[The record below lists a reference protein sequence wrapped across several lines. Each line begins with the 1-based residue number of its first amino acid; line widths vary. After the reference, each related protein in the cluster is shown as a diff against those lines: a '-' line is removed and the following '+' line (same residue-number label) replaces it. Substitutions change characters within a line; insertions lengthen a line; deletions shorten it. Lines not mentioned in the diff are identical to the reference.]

1 MLLTLLGALAAAI
14 LVSLSAPLIVLALA
28 PGLSAEG
35 RRLCIDLTRTISPS
49 LVFLIAGSLLEG
61 LLLASRRF
69 LLLSLA
75 TFLVN
80 VGLVAGLLAPGPL
93 PGVINAGL
101 GLDAGAIL
109 EVAILGWV
117 LRASWRRPLPAPGA
131 SHVEL
136 AVKPH
141 PTNPRLLLAPFWR
154 QLLPLLVW
162 MGLAQLNQLVDRI
175 FASTLGAGKIALIGY
190 AATLVLLLPNILG
203 TSVLSAATSTF
214 SEQAARGDWVSFK
227 RTFNRSVRMVLFL
240 TLPLSLGLL
249 VAARPLVQLLFER
262 GSFDS
267 GAVLRTSWAAICYS
281 PTLAVSALAG
291 VLVGVFFILRQGQKI
306 VYLTLLTLGLNVL
319 LNATLIRVLDYA
331 GIPVATSTYSI
342 IRLILLLMLLP
353 RPLAEA
359 KGGRIWPSLLKIS
372 VAAAGMLAI
381 IWMVGRVLQATGGSV
396 YLDRNP
402 LAAVLILVL
411 TGAATYLGIATMLGL
426 REISR
431 LRGLIRTR
439 VGLGQA

>member
-1 MLLTLLGALAAAI
+1 
-14 LVSLSAPLIVLALA
+14 
-28 PGLSAEG
+28 
-35 RRLCIDLTRTISPS
+35 
-49 LVFLIAGSLLEG
+49 
-61 LLLASRRF
+61 
-69 LLLSLA
+69 
-75 TFLVN
+75 
-80 VGLVAGLLAPGPL
+80 
-93 PGVINAGL
+93 
-101 GLDAGAIL
+101 
-109 EVAILGWV
+109 
-117 LRASWRRPLPAPGA
+117 
-131 SHVEL
+131 
-136 AVKPH
+136 
-141 PTNPRLLLAPFWR
+141 
-154 QLLPLLVW
+154 
-162 MGLAQLNQLVDRI
+162 
-175 FASTLGAGKIALIGY
+175 
-190 AATLVLLLPNILG
+190 
-203 TSVLSAATSTF
+203 
-214 SEQAARGDWVSFK
+214 
-227 RTFNRSVRMVLFL
+227 
-240 TLPLSLGLL
+240 